1 MRTGTKHAGYAA
13 DLKDEDF
20 VIEGPDEL
28 EEGSFAAKPVT
39 YGKDAWRRFVRNKV
53 AVGAAVLL
61 LLLILLV
68 VFGPLL
74 SGYPIDEKMNA
85 TARNQAPGKEHWF
98 GTDTMGRDLFT
109 RVCAG
114 GRASILTGLAGAAI
128 VIVIGSVYG
137 GIAALSGGRTDI
149 LLMRVVD
156 ILSSVPNLLVII
168 LISVVLDSKSIGTM
182 ILAMTITGWCST
194 ARIVRSQML
203 QISHSDYVMAAR
215 LMDVP
220 SFQIVLRHLIPNTM
234 SVIIVDATFR
244 IPGFIFSEAF
254 LSYVGLGVQPPRT
267 SWGALAA
274 AAQGM
279 FQFYPWQLLF
289 PAGMIALTMLAF
301 TLLGDGL
308 RDALD
313 PRLRR

>member
-1 MRTGTKHAGYAA
+1 MNSFGTS
-13 DLKDEDF
+13 DF
-20 VIEGPDEL
+20 IIEGPDQAQENA
-28 EEGSFAAKPVT
+28 FASKPIT
-39 YGKDAWRRFVRNKV
+39 YGRDAWKRFVRNKV

-61 LLLILLV
+61 FLIVLMV
-68 VFGPLL
+68 VFGPMI
-74 SGYPIDEKMNA
+74 SGYPITESNN
-85 TARNQAPGKEHWF
+85 TAALNQPPGAEHWF

-114 GRASILTGLAGAAI
+114 GRASIAIGLAGAVI
-128 VIVIGSVYG
+128 VIVLGSLYG
-137 GIAALSGGRTDI
+137 GFAALLGGKADMVM
-149 LLMRVVD
+149 MRAVD
-156 ILSSVPNLLVII
+156 ILSSVPNLLIII
-168 LISVVLDSKSIGTM
+168 LLSVVLDSKSVGTM
-182 ILAMTITGWCST
+182 IFAMTVTGWCPT

-203 QISHSDYVMAAR
+203 QISRTDYVLAAQ
-215 LMDVP
+215 LMDIPPLQV
-220 SFQIVLRHLIPNTM
+220 VLRHLIPNTM
-234 SVIIVDATFR
+234 SVIIVDTTFR

-254 LSYVGLGVQPPRT
+254 LSYVGLGVQPPQT

-274 AAQGM
+274 GAQGM

-313 PRLRR
+313 PKLRR

>member
-1 MRTGTKHAGYAA
+1 MN
-13 DLKDEDF
+13 LNLSDF
-20 VIEGPDEL
+20 VILGPLDEAQ
-28 EEGSFAAKPVT
+28 EAFAAKPVT
-39 YGKDAWRRFVRNKV
+39 YARDAWNRFRRNRV
-53 AVGAAVLL
+53 ALAAAV
-61 LLLILLV
+61 LLILLV
-68 VFGPLL
+68 LTVAFGPLV
-74 SGYPIDEKMNA
+74 SGYDLAERANA
-85 TARNQAPGKEHWF
+85 RARNLPPSAAHWM
-98 GTDTMGRDLFT
+98 GTDSMGRDLFT

-114 GRASILTGLAGAAI
+114 GRVSIAIGLAGAAI
-128 VIVIGSVYG
+128 VIVVGALYG
-137 GIAALSGGRTDI
+137 GLAALLGGRADM
-149 LLMRVVD
+149 LMMRVVD
-156 ILSSVPNLLVII
+156 VLSSVPNLLVVI
-168 LISVVLDSKSIGTM
+168 LISIVLDSKSVAT
-182 ILAMTITGWCST
+182 LVFALTVTGWCPT

-203 QISHSDYVMAAR
+203 QISRMDYVLAAR
-215 LMDVP
+215 QMDIPPVA
-220 SFQIVLRHLIPNTM
+220 IVLRHLVPNAM
-234 SVIIVDATFR
+234 GVIIVDATFR

-254 LSYVGLGVQPPRT
+254 LSYVGLGVQPPQT